1 MLSRENKAVFL
12 FTGIVIVAGDNSLNI
27 KKKDICRLQNAL
39 DSVRKTCLVDHMP
52 MVAGLD
58 VPAADRILNL
68 SNNLRDPVENW
79 LPIEN
84 VWEIA
89 GLKKDELRISRV
101 LAWYLDPKAGHGLGA
116 GLVERFLSLSEMPA
130 SFSSVRVV
138 CENNPDGM
146 TGNRV
151 DILIDSPQFLT
162 IVEVKIGAGEQPDQ
176 IDRYCRIAAARAG
189 SARPWKVVYLTL
201 DGRNPASG
209 SSDADQVF
217 CMSWPEV
224 ASILRAAA
232 EQSSQISSFLANN
245 FADHIENIVRG

>member
-1 MLSRENKAVFL
+1 MTLQME
-12 FTGIVIVAGDNSLNI
+12 
-27 KKKDICRLQNAL
+27 KKDIDRLRAAL
-39 DSVRKTCLVDHMP
+39 GAVRNTCLINRIPVGAD
-52 MVAGLD
+52 LD
-58 VPAADRILNL
+58 VPAAECILSL
-68 SNNLRDPVENW
+68 ANNLRAPVSNW
-79 LPIEN
+79 HPFDN

-116 GLVERFLSLSEMPA
+116 GFIERFLSLSEMHA
-130 SFSSVRVV
+130 SFSSVRVL
-138 CENNPDGM
+138 CENYPDGM

-151 DILIDSPQFLT
+151 DILIDSPQFLM

-176 IDRYCRIAAARAG
+176 IDRYCRIAASRAG
-189 SARPWKVVYLTL
+189 VGRPWKVVYLTL

-217 CMSWPEV
+217 CMSWSEV
-224 ASILRAAA
+224 AGILRIAA
-232 EQSSQISSFLANN
+232 EQSSDISHFLANN